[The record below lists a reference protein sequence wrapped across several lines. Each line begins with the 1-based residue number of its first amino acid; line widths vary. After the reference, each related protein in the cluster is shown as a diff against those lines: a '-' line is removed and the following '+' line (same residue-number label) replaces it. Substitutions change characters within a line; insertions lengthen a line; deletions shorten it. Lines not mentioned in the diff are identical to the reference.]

1 MVYFFA
7 VYGSM
12 PEKNGGKAYH
22 KKRIARYKQSFFVG
36 STGEMSNQIFEDLTE
51 IYRVAAKLKL

>member
-1 MVYFFA
+1 M
-7 VYGSM
+7 
-12 PEKNGGKAYH
+12 KAN
-22 KKRIARYKQSFFVG
+22 KRVVG